1 MRLKYS
7 LLTLT
12 VAGSL
17 LAQGHGGGHHAG
29 TTQASP
35 PQTAGFTGIN
45 NPRVIV
51 PPPIG
56 LQPPT
61 AGYTGINTGAY
72 NTHPYTWQQQPTRV
86 NRVIGDRDRDRRG
99 RGSYGLP
106 YYPIIGYGSP
116 WYDSSA
122 YVPVQE
128 DTSAAQTAQ
137 VTANLLGE
145 QIQRLTAEV
154 ESLRNSGAVY
164 ASPAGP
170 PEDPIPAKP
179 VVLVLHSGQKLEL
192 QNYAIMNGVL
202 WDFSKQN
209 SRRISLNSIDGPA
222 SAKATEEAGG
232 SFPEASFA
240 TNPN

>member
-1 MRLKYS
+1 MQTLRYS
-7 LLTLT
+7 LLTLSIVT
-12 VAGSL
+12 VL
-17 LAQGHGGGHHAG
+17 VAQGHGGGHHG
-29 TTQASP
+29 GGITQASG
-35 PQTAGFTGIN
+35 PQVAGFTGIN

-61 AGYTGINTGAY
+61 AGFTGINTGAY
-72 NTHPYTWQQQPTRV
+72 DSHPHSWLQQPTRV
-86 NRVIGDRDRDRRG
+86 NRVIGNRDHRG

-106 YYPIIGYGSP
+106 YYPIIGYGST
-116 WYDSSA
+116 WYDPSA
-122 YVPVQE
+122 YAPVQ
-128 DTSAAQTAQ
+128 DNSAAQTDQ

-154 ESLRNSGAVY
+154 ASLRNNGNTY
-164 ASPAGP
+164 ALPAPP
-170 PEDPIPAKP
+170 PEDPAPAKP
-179 VVLVLHSGQKLEL
+179 IVLVLRTGQKLEL

-209 SRRISLNSIDGPA
+209 SRRIPLNGIDGPA
-222 SAKATEEAGG
+222 SEKATEEAGG